1 MMEAY
6 ILEYTEE
13 DGSKSY
19 YEHNTCFRISQPN
32 HRCLLGDIKA
42 AKAKLTKL
50 TKNYPDELLKR
61 YKIRRV
67 EINICEVVL

>member
-1 MMEAY
+1 MEAY

-32 HRCLLGDIKA
+32 HRCLLGDIRA

-67 EINICEVVL
+67 EINIREVVL

>member
-6 ILEYTEE
+6 ILECTEE

-19 YEHNTCFRISQPN
+19 FEHDTYFKISQPN
-32 HRCLLGDIKA
+32 HRCLLGDIRS
-42 AKAKLTKL
+42 AKAKRTKL
-50 TKNYPDELLKR
+50 TRGSEDLLKK